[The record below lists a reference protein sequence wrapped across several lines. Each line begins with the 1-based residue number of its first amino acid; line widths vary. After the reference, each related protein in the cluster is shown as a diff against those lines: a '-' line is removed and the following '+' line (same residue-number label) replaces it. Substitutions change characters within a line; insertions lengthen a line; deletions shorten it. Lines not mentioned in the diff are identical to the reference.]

1 MTSEIADALTDDA
14 ADEVTLYLE
23 NLAEALQRLGMIEME
38 GVVLDGTEVAGA
50 IMAIDAQLT
59 AGWQLAEAV
68 RWSKEMSLQFEGL
81 DALAERHEW
90 QTASQNSRYAE
101 EAVTVALAGWDEA
114 AGLDGDEAG
123 LPASAA

>member
-1 MTSEIADALTDDA
+1 MTDEIADALTDDA
-14 ADEVTLYLE
+14 DDEVTLYLE
-23 NLAEALQRLGMIEME
+23 KLADALQRLGMIEME

-68 RWSKEMSLQFEGL
+68 RWSKEMSLKLETI
-81 DALAERHEW
+81 DALADRDEW
-90 QTASQNSRYAE
+90 QTASQNSRYAD
-101 EAVTVALAGWDEA
+101 EAVTIALAGWDEA
-114 AGLDGDEAG
+114 AGLDGDEAD

>member
-1 MTSEIADALTDDA
+1 MTDEIADALTDDA
-14 ADEVTLYLE
+14 DDEVTLYLE
-23 NLAEALQRLGMIEME
+23 KLADALQRLGMIEME

-68 RWSKEMSLQFEGL
+68 RWSKEMSLKLETI
-81 DALAERHEW
+81 DALADRDEW
-90 QTASQNSRYAE
+90 QTASQNIRSAD

-114 AGLDGDEAG
+114 AGLDGDEAE
-123 LPASAA
+123 LPASAG